1 MIKMYAIGNLGRD
14 PEVRPL
20 KDGKKVASFSLACT
34 DGYGDKKTT
43 IWLRCELWD
52 KLAETAE
59 KFLTKGAQV
68 FVEGSYKVEQYTDKE
83 GNQKESQ
90 KLVVREMK
98 LIGGKSDKPQ
108 DAAPVQAQVETA
120 AKAESQKEDDD
131 LPF

>member
-59 KFLTKGAQV
+59 KFLRKGAQV
-68 FVEGSYKVEQYTDKE
+68 FVEGAYKVESYTDKE

-98 LIGGKSDKPQ
+98 LLGGKSDKPQ
-108 DAAPVQAQVETA
+108 DTAPVQAQ
-120 AKAESQKEDDD
+120 AEAQMDDGD
-131 LPF
+131 GSGLPF